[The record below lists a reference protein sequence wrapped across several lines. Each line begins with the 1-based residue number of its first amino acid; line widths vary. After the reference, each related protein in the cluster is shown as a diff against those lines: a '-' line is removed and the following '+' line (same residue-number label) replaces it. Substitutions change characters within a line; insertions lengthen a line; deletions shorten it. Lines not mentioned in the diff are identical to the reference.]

1 MGFQVYDSETNFIL
15 ARRPGTDVRAIQQA
29 LKRQKILIR
38 HFDVPGLDDCLRIT
52 IGAPGEM
59 RALVAALRR
68 AVADADRSR
77 AC

>member
-1 MGFQVYDSETNFIL
+1 VYDSEANFIL

-38 HFDVPGLDDCLRIT
+38 YFGVPGLEDCLRIS
-52 IGAPGEM
+52 IGTRTDM
-59 RALVAALRR
+59 KTLIAALRR
-68 AVADADRSR
+68 AVTHADRER